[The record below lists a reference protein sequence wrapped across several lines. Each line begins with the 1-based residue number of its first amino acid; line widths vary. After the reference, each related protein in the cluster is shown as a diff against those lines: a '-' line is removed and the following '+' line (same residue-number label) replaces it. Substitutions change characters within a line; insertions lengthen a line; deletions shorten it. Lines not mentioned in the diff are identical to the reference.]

1 MQSNVISRSD
11 IRKIDNKVTRFIY
24 SLLFFCLDW
33 LRDEEINE
41 NESMTI
47 LVQYKMPATIIYDRG
62 SARYYPIES
71 KERTLNL
78 SDWKQLEKGG
88 KLSIAQFK
96 KLINRY
102 LPECSIID
110 SYFKGKQGV
119 EFEWPL
125 DFKVSINRD
134 IELKTI
140 RVGFSPTQSILGILI
155 KKPDWLGSNICKR
168 AFRNRVVM
176 YFKDKKL
183 IVFEGEGATYIFNEN
198 GMQYTNIRDTA
209 IARESIDLVKR
220 IEHGTVYESWE
231 QDIKKVF

>member
-33 LRDEEINE
+33 LRDEELNE

-47 LVQYKMPATIIYDRG
+47 LVQYKKPATIIYDRG
-62 SARYYPIES
+62 SARYYPIENI
-71 KERTLNL
+71 ERTLNL

-88 KLSIAQFK
+88 RLSVTQFK

-102 LPECSIID
+102 LPECGVAYS
-110 SYFKGKQGV
+110 SFQGKRGIA
-119 EFEWPL
+119 FEWPL

-140 RVGFSPTQSILGILI
+140 RKGFSPTQSILGILI

-168 AFRNRVVM
+168 AFKNRVVM

-183 IVFEGEGATYIFNEN
+183 IFFEGEGATYIFNEN
-198 GMQYTNIRDTA
+198 GMQYTDISHTD
-209 IARESIDLVKR
+209 IAKESIDLVK
-220 IEHGTVYESWE
+220 IIKHNMGYESWNQE
-231 QDIKKVF
+231 VQKLF